1 MATIEISKLNA
12 ELETYLENQEG
23 KREVSI
29 VIIFQIYFIMQ
40 ESIKNQT
47 NPIIQKMAYLEA
59 KQNAINDCLAIIK
72 QNDD

>member
-29 VIIFQIYFIMQ
+29 VNIFQIYFIMQ